1 MPPPAASIGIF
12 NAAQHELAAA
22 QDDYDKARR
31 ATTTG
36 LGDTQRDRIR
46 ALAADFPALWNN
58 PATPMRERKRLTR
71 LLITDVTLIKTGG
84 GITVHVR
91 WRGGQDHSM
100 TLPLPLNAWQERQT
114 PQATIDLID
123 QLLDEHTYGQVAGIL
138 TQRGIT
144 SGEGNTF
151 TADRLRAHCD
161 RYRLRS
167 HYQRL
172 RETGL
177 LTLGQIASELGAHP
191 SSIKRWY
198 RLGLITGRLADDRG
212 TCLYHPGQTRPSP
225 AQVEASGKT
234 LGDTHRS
241 GRSYHPSLGG
251 PLPGTVGTP
260 RHTAHATS

>member
-1 MPPPAASIGIF
+1 
-12 NAAQHELAAA
+12 
-22 QDDYDKARR
+22 
-31 ATTTG
+31 
-36 LGDTQRDRIR
+36 
-46 ALAADFPALWNN
+46 
-58 PATPMRERKRLTR
+58 MRERKRLTR
-71 LLITDVTLIKTGG
+71 LLITDVTLIKTGC

-100 TLPLPLNAWQERQT
+100 TLPLPLNAWQERKT

-123 QLLDEHTYGQVAGIL
+123 QLLDEHTYGEVAGIL

-144 SGEGNTF
+144 SGERKTF
-151 TADRLRAHCD
+151 TDGRLRAHCD

-177 LTLGQIASELGAHP
+177 LTLDEIASELGAHP

-225 AQVEASGKT
+225 TFVEDTGKA
-234 LGDTHRS
+234 LGNTHRS
-241 GRSYHPSLGG
+241 GRSHHPSLGG
-251 PLPGTVGTP
+251 PLPKTVGAP
-260 RHTAHATS
+260 RHTDHATS